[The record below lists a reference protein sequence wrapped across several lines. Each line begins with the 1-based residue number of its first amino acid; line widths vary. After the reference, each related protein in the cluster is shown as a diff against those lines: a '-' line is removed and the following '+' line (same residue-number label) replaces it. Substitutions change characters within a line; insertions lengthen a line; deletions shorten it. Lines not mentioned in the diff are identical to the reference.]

1 MRSWI
6 RNPLTWMVCAEVLIV
21 AVLVFVAWR
30 MIGAAQPVLA
40 SPVLQFPGA
49 ARAASPSPLPEEPG
63 KKPNQHGP
71 LPGLNIDSLFWALRL
86 RQLNREQEYFEQ
98 LEWRIVHTATEALK
112 RYVETVVLPSVTKA
126 EHAGRQVV
134 PG

>member
-1 MRSWI
+1 
-6 RNPLTWMVCAEVLIV
+6 
-21 AVLVFVAWR
+21 
-30 MIGAAQPVLA
+30 
-40 SPVLQFPGA
+40 
-49 ARAASPSPLPEEPG
+49 LPEEPG

>member
-1 MRSWI
+1 MRNWI

-21 AVLVFVAWR
+21 AVLVVVAWR
-30 MIGAAQPVLA
+30 MISAAQPVLA
-40 SPVLQFPGA
+40 FPVHPDPGTA
-49 ARAASPSPLPEEPG
+49 SATSPSPLPEEPG

-71 LPGLNIDSLFWALRL
+71 LPELNMDSLFWALRL

-126 EHAGRQVV
+126 EH
-134 PG
+134 